1 MTLRPFLAATL
12 IAAALVSAAQP
23 ALAQLRSVVVPAEGA
38 VVIPS
43 RSAPRLA
50 ARPAGSGVPIPPSRA
65 ARPAPVMLPDTGMG
79 LAGPA
84 MGILLPALAGALL
97 GGSLSGS
104 RTAGSGGGGTSGPV
118 RTR

>member
-1 MTLRPFLAATL
+1 MTLRPFLAAILT
-12 IAAALVSAAQP
+12 AAALVSAAQP

-38 VVIPS
+38 VVIPA

-50 ARPAGSGVPIPPSRA
+50 ARPAGSGVSIPSSRS
-65 ARPAPVMLPDTGMG
+65 RGAPVMLPDTGMG

-84 MGILLPALAGALL
+84 VGLLLPALAGALL
-97 GGSLSGS
+97 GGSLAGS
-104 RTAGSGGGGTSGPV
+104 RGASSGTSGPV